1 MLKREEINVWS
12 GISNLDKENFI
23 WINIWESEQSRTDF
37 MEYWVK
43 TRKSGLLANDLR
55 DVAYCE
61 SPNTYLFLK

>member
-12 GISNLDKENFI
+12 GISNLDEENFI

-55 DVAYCE
+55 M
-61 SPNTYLFLK
+61 